1 MKGKWKLCVI
11 SGSLLVFTVLGALLL
26 LNGTMSS
33 ADEKLKTFDAGS
45 QSVSGSAAAAKEQK
59 NEQQK
64 DQQKDQTKEKKDDSS
79 GEIITSFEWSKD
91 DMRKVGHKI
100 AKFAEF
106 WEGVRYEYGG
116 AVLPEVNAIGYIEEG
131 KGPDQKKGRGDG
143 RGVDSSGFIQAV
155 YGEFDIGLPRS
166 CKEQAKI
173 GESVRIK
180 DIMLGDLIFYGAS
193 DDKVTHVG
201 IYIGKGKVVHSSSKA
216 GKIIISDMN
225 YRRIVSVKR
234 IIGTIIP
241 KTPTEE
247 RASVED

>member
-33 ADEKLKTFDAGS
+33 ADEKLKTFDASS
-45 QSVSGSAAAAKEQK
+45 QSVSGSAAAGKVQKKEQV
-59 NEQQK
+59 
-64 DQQKDQTKEKKDDSS
+64 KEKKEDSS

-91 DMRKVGHKI
+91 DNRKIGHKI

-116 AVLPEVNAIGYIEEG
+116 AVLPEVNATGYIEEG
-131 KGPDQKKGRGDG
+131 KGPDPKKGRSDG

-155 YGEFDIGLPRS
+155 YYEFDIGLPRS
-166 CKEQAKI
+166 CKEQAQI

-180 DIMLGDLIFYGAS
+180 DIMPGDLIFYGAS
-193 DDKVTHVG
+193 DDKVTHAG
-201 IYIGKGKVVHSSSKA
+201 IYIGKGKVIHSSSKV
-216 GKIIISDMN
+216 GKVIISDMN
-225 YRRIVSVKR
+225 YRRIVSVRR
-234 IIGTIIP
+234 IIGAIIP
-241 KTPTEE
+241 KSPTEE
-247 RASVED
+247 SASVED

>member
-11 SGSLLVFTVLGALLL
+11 CGSLLVFTVLGALLL

-33 ADEKLKTFDAGS
+33 ADEKLKTFDASS
-45 QSVSGSAAAAKEQK
+45 QSVSGSAAEGKVQKKEQK
-59 NEQQK
+59 K
-64 DQQKDQTKEKKDDSS
+64 DPTKEKKEDSS

-91 DMRKVGHKI
+91 DMRKIGHKI

-116 AVLPEVNAIGYIEEG
+116 AVLPEVNATGYIEEG
-131 KGPDQKKGRGDG
+131 KGPDQKKGRSDG

-201 IYIGKGKVVHSSSKA
+201 IYIGKGKVIHSSSKA
-216 GKIIISDMN
+216 GKVIISDMN

-234 IIGTIIP
+234 IIGALIP
-241 KTPTEE
+241 KSPTEKS
-247 RASVED
+247 ASVEN

>member
-45 QSVSGSAAAAKEQK
+45 QSVSGSAAAGKMQK
-59 NEQQK
+59 KEQQK
-64 DQQKDQTKEKKDDSS
+64 DQAKEKKENSS

-91 DMRKVGHKI
+91 DTRKIGHKI

-106 WEGVRYEYGG
+106 CEGVRYEYGG
-116 AVLPEVNAIGYIEEG
+116 SVLPEVNATGYIEEREE
-131 KGPDQKKGRGDG
+131 PDQKKGRGDG

-166 CKEQAKI
+166 CKEQEKI

-180 DIMLGDLIFYGAS
+180 DIMPGDLIFYGAS

-201 IYIGKGKVVHSSSKA
+201 IYIGKGKVIHSSSKA
-216 GKIIISDMN
+216 GKVIISDMN

-234 IIGTIIP
+234 IIGALIP
-241 KTPTEE
+241 KFPTEE
-247 RASVED
+247 PAPVEN